1 MNQLKGLFFFISI
14 LCFGH
19 INAQENPFTIR
30 TNIGLATY
38 YGDLTEK
45 VKIFDQSST
54 SFSLGIGY
62 DITDQIIG
70 RFDASIMKLKA
81 NDKFNTRQDLINRN
95 LNFTTTLWDLSLG
108 VEYEFLNMISE
119 DYLFTPFLGIGVGL
133 CHFNPWTI
141 DRNNV
146 KRYLRDYRTEG
157 QGLPSYPER
166 KVYSNFSMFIPI
178 NFGFKYAINDNFRF
192 VFEVN
197 FRKPF
202 TDYIDDVGNTYPDRD
217 VILNESSDPT
227 TTLGLTFR
235 GDEIISNAPYPSVYL
250 ARGGYTKDFYYTAS
264 IGLSFRLNNIT
275 VGGRNKIR
283 GGNIFR
289 SGKSN
294 RSGQRNPNKV
304 F

>member
-1 MNQLKGLFFFISI
+1 MQLFKAAGQQNCNTNYLSLLYIHRMNQLKGLFFYISF
-14 LCFGH
+14 LSFGH
-19 INAQENPFTIR
+19 IYAQETPFTVR

-45 VKIFDQSST
+45 VKIFDQTST
-54 SFSLGIGY
+54 SFSLGLGY

-81 NDKFNTRQDLINRN
+81 NDKFNTRQDYINRN

-146 KRYLRDYRTEG
+146 KRYLRDYHTEG

-178 NFGFKYAINDNFRF
+178 NFGFK
-192 VFEVN
+192 
-197 FRKPF
+197 
-202 TDYIDDVGNTYPDRD
+202 
-217 VILNESSDPT
+217 
-227 TTLGLTFR
+227 
-235 GDEIISNAPYPSVYL
+235 
-250 ARGGYTKDFYYTAS
+250 
-264 IGLSFRLNNIT
+264 IGRAH
-275 VGGRNKIR
+275 V
-283 GGNIFR
+283 
-289 SGKSN
+289 
-294 RSGQRNPNKV
+294 
-304 F
+304 